1 MAGQNRGRPLSCI
14 LFALLLTLT
23 PGGSRAVVC
32 RVCEETEAACDPVTR
47 TCHSNCSRTKVCSAD
62 ENCLATMYDSREGR
76 TFMRTD
82 CFGAAPLGP
91 EADPRCTADF
101 LRGMYTCTCR
111 GDDCNNLM
119 VLGGKL
125 PWPGETPS
133 DIWQNDNNE
142 AILPNQPEFPNHP
155 RNILSDRADNA
166 TENRTRAVETAVPCD
181 TDKSCGGGK
190 YCDRHYGVCKPRGR
204 LGDLCRRDGNC
215 QGGYDCMFGRCEK
228 TIQAGEQGAR
238 CKHDKDCGDSMC
250 CARQHGERICKRR
263 LVLDQK
269 CYVPDGGLDY
279 SLNQMCP
286 CEKGLIC
293 GEVPP
298 PPREEEFILF
308 TDNHHMRCKAIDE

>member
-1 MAGQNRGRPLSCI
+1 MRHVSVSLTVGDHLTNPGIQTTTGHPVKAKMLPR
-14 LFALLLTLT
+14 AVLTLVSLFST
-23 PGGSRAVVC
+23 LPGCPGYLFGYSWGV
-32 RVCEETEAACDPVTR
+32 PV
-47 TCHSNCSRTKVCSAD
+47 
-62 ENCLATMYDSREGR
+62 
-76 TFMRTD
+76 
-82 CFGAAPLGP
+82 
-91 EADPRCTADF
+91 
-101 LRGMYTCTCR
+101 
-111 GDDCNNLM
+111 
-119 VLGGKL
+119 
-125 PWPGETPS
+125 
-133 DIWQNDNNE
+133 
-142 AILPNQPEFPNHP
+142 PNQPDFPNHP

-166 TENRTRAVETAVPCD
+166 TENRTRTVETAVPCD